1 VNIELQAVRWHIAIA
16 GHKQQAVTGSYYWW
30 LITHYT
36 AEMIAGAKPSL
47 DG

>member
-1 VNIELQAVRWHIAIA
+1 
-16 GHKQQAVTGSYYWW
+16 VTGSYYWW

-47 DG
+47 DGWANSG